1 MYIFMWDLVVAL
13 ENIV

>member
-1 MYIFMWDLVVAL
+1 MWDRVVAL